1 MPLPLKQTKQH
12 AMQQLYDK
20 LRGASEIPIT
30 ERSDIASKGLYMTL
44 HGKQEILI
52 KQSQSVREKLKVLL
66 HEYSHYIHLTH
77 YFNQE
82 SRAEC
87 ELIANGAAFVVSRR
101 YGLSISKGV
110 NLAKFTDDAGVIE
123 RLTAIIQTVAGH
135 ILAGLNKD

>member
-1 MPLPLKQTKQH
+1 MPLKQSKQH

-44 HGKQEILI
+44 HGTPEIYI
-52 KQSQSVREKLKVLL
+52 KQSLAIKEKLKVLL
-66 HEYSHYIHLTH
+66 HEYSHYVHLTH

-87 ELIANGAAFVVSRR
+87 ELIANGAAFVVSRE
-101 YGLSISKGV
+101 YGVNISKDV
-110 NLAKFTDDAGVIE
+110 DLAKFTDDAGVIN
-123 RLTAIIQTVAGH
+123 RLTVIIQTVAGH
-135 ILAGLNKD
+135 ILVGLNKD